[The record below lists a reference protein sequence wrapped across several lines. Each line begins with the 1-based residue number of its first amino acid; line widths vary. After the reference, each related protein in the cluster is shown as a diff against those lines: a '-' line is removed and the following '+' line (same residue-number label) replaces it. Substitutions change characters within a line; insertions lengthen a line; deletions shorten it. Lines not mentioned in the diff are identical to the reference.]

1 GQMAATLVGAIDL
14 SVGATARLAAL
25 LTAGLIDDDPGRVIW
40 VLAVVLA
47 VSAVIGLANGL
58 MVVKADF
65 NPLIATLITYTVL
78 RGVALVYTQQPIGGI
93 RFAVTESPY
102 ASLVGVPYPAW
113 TFLALV
119 VGMAVFPAR
128 TRSGRNA
135 YAVGG
140 DADVARRAGV
150 AVGSV
155 RLGMMVLCSV
165 FAGLAGIVLA
175 FRQGIG
181 DPRVAEG

>member
-1 GQMAATLVGAIDL
+1 MSGLRTALRRASDRGILVWALVALLAVQATFMSEFFLTGRNLSNLAGQLLPTGLAALGQMAAILVGAIDL

-93 RFAVTESPY
+93 PFEVTD
-102 ASLVGVPYPAW
+102 
-113 TFLALV
+113 FLT
-119 VGMAVFPAR
+119 R
-128 TRSGRNA
+128 TS
-135 YAVGG
+135 
-140 DADVARRAGV
+140 
-150 AVGSV
+150 
-155 RLGMMVLCSV
+155 
-165 FAGLAGIVLA
+165 
-175 FRQGIG
+175 
-181 DPRVAEG
+181 